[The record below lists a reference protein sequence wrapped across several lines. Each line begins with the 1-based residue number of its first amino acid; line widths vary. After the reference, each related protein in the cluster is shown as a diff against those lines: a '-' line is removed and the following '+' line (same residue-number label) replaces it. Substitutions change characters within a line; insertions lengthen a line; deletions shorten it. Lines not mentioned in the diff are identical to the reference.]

1 MSLTSNSSGP
11 GSYTLLDVMPPD
23 ESAHVINSS
32 VYTNAVAAATLQW
45 GVRAASILN
54 DSVAASWSVIAADMY
69 MPLNTTLYAKV
80 RRVAPLLVT
89 CHVLGRCVRAHAVGV
104 SRDV

>member
-1 MSLTSNSSGP
+1 VSLTSNSSGP

-45 GVRAASILN
+45 G
-54 DSVAASWSVIAADMY
+54 VAASWSVIAADMY